1 MADGQR
7 DPLAI
12 NFAVVNQRKGPLS
25 WRTRICYGVGHVLN
39 DLCASMWFTYLLV
52 YLHKVVKFSNA
63 SAGTL
68 LLIGQVADA
77 MCTPFV
83 GIESDRTGRFKYG
96 RRKIW
101 NLVGVTSVAL
111 SFPFVFNPC
120 LGCENSEQW
129 AKFLYYTPF
138 IVIFQFGWAA
148 SQISHLSLIPE
159 LTEDDNE
166 KCGLNAIRYAV
177 TGSCNIFVF
186 IVTWV
191 LLDTSE
197 SSTSSDKLGSADA
210 SAFMY
215 VVFIVVGTGVFFSIV
230 FHVGVKEHLR
240 DCSAEF
246 ATKSSKRSAGN
257 WTAWFREPLFYQIG
271 MLYMCVRL
279 IINVTQCYIPM
290 YTLETLGLSKRAI
303 AIMPLVVYVSG
314 LVSTFFTKWL
324 NKSLGRKAVFLS
336 GLIII
341 LGTSVWLWLIPPHS
355 IQMFGASVTLGVG
368 GSTLLVTVLTMLAD
382 LIGDNVETGA
392 FVYGAMSFL
401 DKMSNGIAIQIIQV
415 FYPKNKEN
423 RSSAGALY
431 YREVMVLASGATAIL
446 ALLTLATLVKKNLD
460 VSRAEARGAA
470 AAANTR
476 LESGSWSLICS
487 KGPFVPCEP
496 SIYLAQ
502 GTRTSSQAQESI
514 PLYGS
519 MDLT

>member
-1 MADGQR
+1 MTDKQR

-12 NFAVVNQRKGPLS
+12 NFVVVNQRKRPLS

-63 SAGTL
+63 TAGTL

-77 MCTPFV
+77 MCTPLV

-129 AKFLYYTPF
+129 AKFIYYTPF

-159 LTEDDNE
+159 LTEDENE
-166 KCGLNAIRYAV
+166 KCGLNAIRYAA
-177 TGSCNIFVF
+177 TGSCNVFVF

-197 SSTSSDKLGSADA
+197 ASTSSDQLGSADA

-230 FHVGVKEHLR
+230 FHVGVKEHPR

-246 ATKSSKRSAGN
+246 ATKSSKRSAAN

-290 YTLETLGLSKRAI
+290 YTLGTLNLSKRTI

-314 LVSTFFTKWL
+314 LVPTFFTKSL
-324 NKSLGRKAVFLS
+324 NKCLGRKAVFLG

-355 IQMFGASVTLGVG
+355 TQMYGASVTLGVG

-401 DKMSNGIAIQIIQV
+401 DKMSNGIVIQMIQV
-415 FYPKNKEN
+415 FYPNQN
-423 RSSAGALY
+423 R
-431 YREVMVLASGATAIL
+431 
-446 ALLTLATLVKKNLD
+446 
-460 VSRAEARGAA
+460 
-470 AAANTR
+470 
-476 LESGSWSLICS
+476 
-487 KGPFVPCEP
+487 
-496 SIYLAQ
+496 
-502 GTRTSSQAQESI
+502 
-514 PLYGS
+514 
-519 MDLT
+519 